1 MKLLGSSKSKITK
14 DENGE
19 NVPMLEIAE
28 VVLVH
33 FSISNNDYQQDS
45 RALYT
50 FGQLLDILPKNFV
63 FLRALKGYG
72 FLSFAKNMGRHIDK
86 NISKNLSSTYRQNLI
101 DHTKKSATDAF
112 KTSSKRAI
120 QKPAEATGDL
130 IGNKNSDIIT
140 GVSKT
145 SPQNNSEANEEAILQ
160 KKKITYNLRLIQ

>member
-72 FLSFAKNMGRHIDK
+72 FLSFAKNMGRNIDK
-86 NISKNLSSTYRQNLI
+86 NISKNLSSTYRQNLLI
-101 DHTKKSATDAF
+101 ILKNLLQMHL
-112 KTSSKRAI
+112 
-120 QKPAEATGDL
+120 KP
-130 IGNKNSDIIT
+130 
-140 GVSKT
+140 
-145 SPQNNSEANEEAILQ
+145 LQ
-160 KKKITYNLRLIQ
+160 KEQFKNQQKQLAI